1 MELFDLVPARLPVL
15 IDVPHAGTHVPAE
28 LAERLTEPA
37 RALPDTDWHVDKLYR
52 FAAEL
57 GCGLFVATHSRYV
70 VDLNRDPAGTILYPG
85 ASNTE
90 LCPLRTFA
98 DQPIYRPGAEPTPAE
113 LDARVERYFAPYHRR
128 LQAELDALRQ
138 RFGFIVLLDGHS
150 IRAEVPRFFDG
161 RLPDLNLGTA
171 DGRSADA
178 TLAQAA
184 WQALGRHPHFSRVQN
199 GRFKGGY
206 VTRHY
211 GQPHR
216 GIHAL
221 QLEMA
226 QCCYMNEL
234 APQPFVPEPAEKL
247 GLVLRELV
255 TALLGWRPL
264 AG

>member
-1 MELFDLVPARLPVL
+1 MELFDLVPARLPLL
-15 IDVPHAGTHVPAE
+15 IDVPHAGTHVPTA
-28 LAERLTEPA
+28 LKSRLTDA
-37 RALPDTDWHVDKLYR
+37 AAALPDTDWHVDKLYG

-98 DQPIYRPGAEPTPAE
+98 DQPIYRPGAEPTPDE
-113 LDARVERYFAPYHRR
+113 LDARVGQYFAPYHRR
-128 LQAELDALRQ
+128 LQAELEALRQ
-138 RFGFIVLLDGHS
+138 RFGFVVLLDGHS
-150 IRAEVPRFFDG
+150 IRREVPRFFDG
-161 RLPDLNLGTA
+161 QLPDLNLGTA
-171 DGRSADA
+171 DGKSADA
-178 TLAQAA
+178 ALAGVA
-184 WQALGRHPHFSRVQN
+184 WEALGRHPRFSRIHN

-211 GQPHR
+211 GQPHQ
-216 GIHAL
+216 GMHAL

-226 QCCYMNEL
+226 QGCYMNEL
-234 APQPFVPEPAEKL
+234 VPHPFTPEPAASL

-255 TALLGWRPL
+255 KALLGWRP
-264 AG
+264 